1 MPDSSTKIVLRK
13 REQTGLGKKLL
24 DSLRNVGI
32 ITTEYTGRLIVDF
45 NTGGIVSV
53 EKQEKLKL

>member
-1 MPDSSTKIVLRK
+1 MLRK

-24 DSLRNVGI
+24 DSLQNVGI
-32 ITTEYTGRLIVDF
+32 ITKEYTGRLIVDF
-45 NTGGIVSV
+45 NTGGIVSI